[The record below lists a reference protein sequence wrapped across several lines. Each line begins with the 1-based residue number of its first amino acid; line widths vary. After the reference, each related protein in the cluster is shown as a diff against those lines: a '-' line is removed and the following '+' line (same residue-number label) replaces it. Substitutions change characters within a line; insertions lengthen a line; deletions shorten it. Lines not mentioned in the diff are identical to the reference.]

1 MTMQNRLELME
12 VLEKIAAQPLFR
24 EYQELHEEIL
34 SNSIFFFQ
42 ISTYRLNQEQY
53 TQSHGVNKEQALK
66 NLKRSKAVIDTSP
79 SIKKYFQTA
88 RQIEMFLDDLN
99 YSLNKEITTAKQG
112 CHT

>member
-1 MTMQNRLELME
+1 MTMQNRLEIME
-12 VLEKIAAQPLFR
+12 VLEKIAGQPLFK

-34 SNSIFFFQ
+34 GNSIFLEQ
-42 ISTYRLNQEQY
+42 INTYRFNQEQY
-53 TQSHGVNKEQALK
+53 TQSHGTNKEQALQD
-66 NLKRSKAVIDTSP
+66 LKMSKAVLDTSP

-88 RQIEMFLDDLN
+88 RQIELFLDDLN